1 MARKTMTYEQNF
13 DLTRQAIQAAPNKV
27 LASIGKLVRDEVR
40 GRLDKRTGRLKKSVG
55 FWARKKDNDLQIGF
69 YNNFFK
75 QKRWAAFYKEAVTA
89 ENNPIEIVV
98 KQRKD
103 DIVRLIGEALDKVGT
118 ESESYNR
125 RMIDD
130 TKDEQE

>member
-1 MARKTMTYEQNF
+1 MARKTMTYEDNF
-13 DLTRQAIQAAPNKV
+13 ELTRQAIQAAPNKA
-27 LASIGKLVRDEVR
+27 LASIGKLIRDEVK
-40 GRLDKRTGRLKKSVG
+40 GRLDKKTGRLKKSVG
-55 FWARKKDNDLQIGF
+55 YWARKKEGDLQIGF

-89 ENNPIEIVV
+89 ENNPIETVV

-103 DIVRLIGEALDKVGT
+103 DIVRLIGEALEKVGT
-118 ESESYNR
+118 QSESYNK

-130 TKDEQE
+130 VKDVQE